1 MLLQMYASTP
11 LFTAPSDYTG
21 GHYSVTIPALKKEGK
36 VSVLTAKNE
45 TLEPDEHFI
54 ATLHVPEHPKL
65 STGLTTAVITIN
77 DRTSG
82 LIQKWLRMCNALI
95 LRPFYLLSPI
105 SRRPASFL

>member
-1 MLLQMYASTP
+1 MPPLH
-11 LFTAPSDYTG
+11 LFTAPDDYTG

-54 ATLHVPEHPKL
+54 ATLHTPEHPRL

-82 LIQKWLRMCNALI
+82 LIPKRLHMC
-95 LRPFYLLSPI
+95 
-105 SRRPASFL
+105 